1 MELRVCAKY
10 LFVSAVP
17 MALARA
23 WTTIPLAPVSLARF
37 AASAITLFA
46 SADRLALN
54 SSKYTRKRGNSE
66 LLVVGVCAFAAPT
79 AANIDRRKIRR
90 HKQEII
96 LSLQFDFV
104 SLNTLI
110 GGGSLSPCVGYPCF
124 GHPGLQQGVTHRKND
139 GSQKNA
145 NQAKGDE
152 ATDDAGQQ
160 QDERQMRPFANQQR
174 AHDAVEGA
182 EQDAPDQKKG
192 SPAGRTAP
200 IEPDHSWHQYRQ
212 GAELGNAQHKHDG
225 RKHGGE
231 GQACQCNSNTAE
243 YRLAECRYD
252 HPQCHTTDRLRRKT
266 DRLLAT
272 FAGEPTSEAAHRGG
286 GVLAVQVHD
295 AGNDNRQK
303 KLHKHDPE
311 AAQRGD
317 KPACYLAG
325 IGRRLRNQRI
335 DAASGKGFP
344 ESRRLIAE
352 ERNNGQPVR
361 RRRQFERGERGC
373 PSDDPIEIV
382 GNRRDGEPER
392 YHEND
397 QQRQGHDRD
406 RKSPPIP

>member
-17 MALARA
+17 VALARA
-23 WTTIPLAPVSLARF
+23 WTTIPLAPVSLARL

-90 HKQEII
+90 HKQETI
-96 LSLQFDFV
+96 LSLQFNFV

-110 GGGSLSPCVGYPCF
+110 GGGSLSPCVG
-124 GHPGLQQGVTHRKND
+124 HPRLQQGVTHRKND
-139 GSQKNA
+139 GSQKNT
-145 NQAKGDE
+145 NQAEGDE

-160 QDERQMRPFANQQR
+160 QDEWQMCPFADQQR
-174 AHDAVEGA
+174 THDAVEGA

-200 IEPDHSWHQYRQ
+200 IEPDHSRHQYRQ
-212 GAELGNAQHKHDG
+212 WAELGNAQHEHDRCKHRG
-225 RKHGGE
+225 K
-231 GQACQCNSNTAE
+231 GQARQCNSNTAE
-243 YRLAECRYD
+243 YRLAECGYD
-252 HPQCHTTDRLRRKT
+252 HPQRHATDRLGRQT

-272 FAGEPTSEAAHRGG
+272 FAREPASEAAHRGG

-311 AAQRGD
+311 TAQRGD

-325 IGRRLRNQRI
+325 IGRRLGNQRI
-335 DAASGKGFP
+335 DAASRKGFP
-344 ESRRLIAE
+344 E
-352 ERNNGQPVR
+352 
-361 RRRQFERGERGC
+361 
-373 PSDDPIEIV
+373 
-382 GNRRDGEPER
+382 
-392 YHEND
+392 
-397 QQRQGHDRD
+397 
-406 RKSPPIP
+406 